1 MKIFDAVI
9 VGAGPAGSMTGY
21 FLAKAGLDVLLIE
34 KSHFPRRKVC
44 GGGLTHRA
52 YREIPFSI
60 DSVIHSSV
68 SWGMI
73 GFRGR
78 KITTIKC
85 DQPVAYLV
93 ARASF
98 DNHLLQKA
106 IQQGVNCLQG
116 ERVRLCHD
124 ERGLFT
130 VQTDQSTCYSRYLV
144 GADGVHSLV
153 AREIG
158 LMPDRQTSL
167 AYEAH
172 LSYPDGKIDPLIQS
186 ITFDFGTLLGGYGW
200 IFPKQD
206 HINVGVFRN
215 WPGKR
220 ASKAQ
225 LLRFI
230 HQHPSLQNLSIT
242 DLRAYPGPLGGRINQ
257 LHKNRLVLV
266 GDAANLTD
274 PWLGEG
280 LFYALVSG
288 RMAAEAIIQHTSNQ
302 IKDLS
307 VYSHRVKEAFEQQ
320 FIAARRLAL
329 LVSGLPYLNVRLI
342 SASGTLQKMV
352 IDLLRGERTHQQIWK
367 DLTAFL
373 PSKIINLFRKN
384 DR

>member
-1 MKIFDAVI
+1 MKTFDAII

-21 FLAKAGLDVLLIE
+21 YLAKAGLDVLLVE
-34 KSHFPRRKVC
+34 KSKFPRRKVC

-52 YREIPFSI
+52 FCEIPFSV
-60 DSVIHSSV
+60 DPVIHASV

-78 KITTIKC
+78 KITTITC

-93 ARASF
+93 ERSSF
-98 DNHLLQKA
+98 DNHLLNEA
-106 IQQGVNCLQG
+106 RQQGANCSQG

-130 VQTDQSTCYSRYLV
+130 VQTDHNTWYSRYIV

-153 AREIG
+153 AKEAG
-158 LMPDRQTSL
+158 LVPERPTSL

-172 LSYPDGKIDPLIQS
+172 LSYPEDKIDPLIQS

-200 IFPKQD
+200 IFPKRD

-215 WPGKR
+215 WPGRK
-220 ASKAQ
+220 ASKSH

-230 HQHPSLQNLSIT
+230 HQHPSLRHLQILN
-242 DLRAYPGPLGGRINQ
+242 LRAYPGPLGGRINH
-257 LHKNRLVLV
+257 LHKNRLLLV

-280 LFYALVSG
+280 LYYALVSG
-288 RMAAEAIIQHTSNQ
+288 RMAAEAILAHASGQ
-302 IKDLS
+302 IKALTG
-307 VYSHRVKEAFEQQ
+307 YSHRIKEAFEQQ
-320 FIAARRLAL
+320 FFSARRLAL
-329 LVSGLPYLNVRLI
+329 LLSALPYLNVQLI
-342 SASGTLQKMV
+342 KSSETLQNMV
-352 IDLLRGERTHQQIWK
+352 IKLLRGELTHQQVWRDIIT
-367 DLTAFL
+367 LL
-373 PSKIINLFRKN
+373 PSKIAQPFKN
-384 DR
+384 NA